1 MRISPAADRL
11 TDLTDFGAAFG
22 GNPGNLRC
30 RFYVPDDLAPGAALV
45 VVLHGCTQDAAGYDR
60 GSGWS
65 ALADRHGFA
74 LLFPEQQRAN
84 NANVCFTWFAAED
97 TRRGGGEVASIAA
110 MVRAMREAHAIDPAR
125 IFVTGLSAG
134 GAMAGAMLAA
144 YPDLFAAGAII
155 AGLPYGCA
163 GNVQQAL
170 QVMGGRMPADAATL
184 GGKVRAASA
193 HKGPW
198 PRVSI
203 WQGGADHTVAPSNAD
218 AIAAQWADVHALPL
232 APARSDAIEGATRSQ
247 WLGADGA
254 VRIEKILV
262 PGMAHGTPLKP
273 GTGAGQSGR
282 AGPHMIDVGISST
295 DHIAAFFGIAGAAA
309 AQVAPAAKI
318 APAVRPVRP
327 VAAPAATGVQAVIED
342 ALRAAGL
349 MR

>member
-1 MRISPAADRL
+1 MRMPANRL
-11 TDLTDFGAAFG
+11 SDLATFGE
-22 GNPGNLRC
+22 NPGNLLC
-30 RFYVPDDLAPGAALV
+30 RYYVPANLKPGAALV

-65 ALADRHGFA
+65 LLAERHGFA

-84 NANVCFTWFAAED
+84 NPNVCFTWFAEED

-110 MVRAMREAHAIDPAR
+110 MTAAIRDAHAIDPAR

-170 QVMGGRMPADAATL
+170 QVMGGRMPVTPAAL
-184 GGKVRAASA
+184 GAKVRAASA

-198 PRVSI
+198 PRVSV
-203 WQGGADHTVAPSNAD
+203 WQGSADHTVAPANAD
-218 AIAAQWADVHALPL
+218 AIVAQWADVHGLP
-232 APARSDAIEGATRSQ
+232 ATPGRTGGVDGATRSQ
-247 WLGADGA
+247 WMDADGA
-254 VRIEKILV
+254 VRIEKLLI

-273 GTGAGQSGR
+273 GTAPGQCGQAGA
-282 AGPHMIDVGISST
+282 HMIDAGISST
-295 DHIAAFFGIAGAAA
+295 DHIAAFFGIAGAAM
-309 AQVAPAAKI
+309 VSEPVPTETIPRLRPVPSAPA
-318 APAVRPVRP
+318 PARS
-327 VAAPAATGVQAVIED
+327 TGVQAVIED